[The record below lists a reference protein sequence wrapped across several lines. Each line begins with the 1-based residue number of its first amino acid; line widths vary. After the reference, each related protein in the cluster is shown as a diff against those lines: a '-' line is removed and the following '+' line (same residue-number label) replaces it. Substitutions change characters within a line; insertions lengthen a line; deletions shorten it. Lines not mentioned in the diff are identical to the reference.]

1 MEKKV
6 CDLKRGDVLVVNG
19 VRFTIDQIAETPDG
33 RTLILFKDIPATPEN
48 LEAYGSLLKKMG
60 VLRSSSL
67 PENQEVLEYQG
78 DKAILK
84 WPEERPRSYEE
95 YRQAYAHLFCGGVD
109 NIIKEVLKEDE
120 H

>member
-6 CDLKRGDVLVVNG
+6 GDLKRGDVLVENG

-33 RTLILFKDIPATPEN
+33 RTLILFKDIKYMQATPESIK
-48 LEAYGSLLKKMG
+48 AYI
-60 VLRSSSL
+60 
-67 PENQEVLEYQG
+67 ENQGVLEYQG

-95 YRQAYAHLFCGGVD
+95 YRKAFSDLFCGGAE